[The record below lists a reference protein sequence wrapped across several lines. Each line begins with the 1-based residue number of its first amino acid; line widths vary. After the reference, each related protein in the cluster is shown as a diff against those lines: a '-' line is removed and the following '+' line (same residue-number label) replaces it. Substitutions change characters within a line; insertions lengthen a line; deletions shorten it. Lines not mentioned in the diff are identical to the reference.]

1 MVRARYD
8 LPFDPER
15 LPRHIGIIMDGN
27 GRWAK
32 QRGLERSDGHRAGS
46 RAVRTVVRL
55 CRRLNIPYLTLYAFS
70 VENWGRPEVEVRSLM
85 ELLSEFITKEWR
97 EIMERDI
104 RVLHLG
110 DLKLVPHEVASKLR
124 SLMRATRKNHSMTLA
139 LALSY
144 SSRDEITRAARQL
157 ALRVERKRLKA
168 AQIDERA
175 VRHVLQ
181 TRGLPDPDLIIR
193 TAGERRISNFLLWQ
207 SAYAELHFSDALW
220 PDFGQAELFAA
231 LADYQGRKRR
241 FGLTDE
247 QIKLA
252 RI

>member
-1 MVRARYD
+1 MVRAQHG
-8 LPFDPER
+8 LPFDSKR
-15 LPRHIGIIMDGN
+15 LPRHIGVIMDGN

-55 CRRLNIPYLTLYAFS
+55 CRKLNIPYLTLYAFS
-70 VENWGRPEVEVRSLM
+70 VENWGRPEIEVRSLM

-110 DLKLVPHEVASKLR
+110 DLRRAPPEVASKLR
-124 SLMRATRKNHSMTLA
+124 SLIRATRTNRSMTLA

-144 SSRDEITRAARQL
+144 SSRDEIARAARRL
-157 ALRVERKRLKA
+157 AQQVQQKRLKPA
-168 AQIDERA
+168 EIDERSVQKA
-175 VRHVLQ
+175 LF

-193 TAGERRISNFLLWQ
+193 TGGERRISNFLLWQ
-207 SAYAELHFSDALW
+207 GAYAELYFSDVLW
-220 PDFGQAELFAA
+220 PDFGKKELFAA

-241 FGLTDE
+241 FGLTDAQATVE
-247 QIKLA
+247 
-252 RI
+252 R

>member
-1 MVRARYD
+1 
-8 LPFDPER
+8 
-15 LPRHIGIIMDGN
+15 MDGN

-55 CRRLNIPYLTLYAFS
+55 CRKLNIPYLTLYTFS

-110 DLKLVPHEVASKLR
+110 DLRRAPPDVASKLR
-124 SLMRATRKNHSMTLA
+124 SLIRATRKNRSMTLA

-144 SSRDEITRAARQL
+144 SSRDEIARAAQKL
-157 ALRVERKRLKA
+157 AVRVLKKQLKA
-168 AQIDERA
+168 AAIDERA
-175 VRHVLQ
+175 VQNTLF

-193 TAGERRISNFLLWQ
+193 TGGERRISNFLLWQ
-207 SAYAELHFSDALW
+207 GAYAELYFSDVLW
-220 PDFGQAELFAA
+220 PDFGQAEFFAA

-241 FGLTDE
+241 FGLTSE
-247 QIKLA
+247 QTAVA
-252 RI
+252 RR

>member
-1 MVRARYD
+1 MARAQHR
-8 LPFDPER
+8 LPFDPKR
-15 LPRHIGIIMDGN
+15 LPRHIGVIMDGN

-55 CRRLNIPYLTLYAFS
+55 CRKLNIPYLTLYAFS
-70 VENWGRPEVEVRSLM
+70 VENWGRPEVEVRCLM

-104 RVLHLG
+104 RVVHLG
-110 DLKLVPHEVASKLR
+110 DLKLAPRAVAAKLR
-124 SLMRATRKNHSMTLA
+124 SLISATRTNRSMTLA

-144 SSRDEITRAARQL
+144 SSRDEIVRAAQ
-157 ALRVERKRLKA
+157 RVAQQVQQKKLKA
-168 AQIDERA
+168 AAIDEHIVQRA
-175 VRHVLQ
+175 LY
-181 TRGLPDPDLIIR
+181 TRNLPDPDLIIR
-193 TAGERRISNFLLWQ
+193 TGGERRISNFLLWQ
-207 SAYAELHFSDALW
+207 GAYAELYFSDVLW
-220 PDFGQAELFAA
+220 PDFGSAELFEA

-247 QIKLA
+247 QA
-252 RI
+252 TVAER